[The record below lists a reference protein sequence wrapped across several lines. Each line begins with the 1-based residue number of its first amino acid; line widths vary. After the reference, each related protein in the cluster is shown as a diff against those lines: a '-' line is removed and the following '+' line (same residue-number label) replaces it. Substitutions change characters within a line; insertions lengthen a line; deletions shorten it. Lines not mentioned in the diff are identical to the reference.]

1 MIRKNNYITALLV
14 IIVIMLLIGLFV
26 AIYYVLEL
34 DWFKQNK
41 QVNLY
46 QEKPL
51 IQQVVKNE
59 IKYDITK
66 REYNIALYGEEFKVI
81 VYKDGSVGVT
91 MMENEMNGQVKIYNE
106 ILNKEIKLDINNIV
120 RAYEV
125 YVANDAT
132 QANCILLLDKDGN
145 LYRLSNSE
153 LMTNGKYSFNK
164 IEGLAKIIDVK
175 PITNDGLV
183 ENATGINAI
192 AIDEESNELLLTNYL
207 LNK

>member
-1 MIRKNNYITALLV
+1 
-14 IIVIMLLIGLFV
+14 MLLIGLFV